1 MFPCP
6 WPDNSLRKLPAEILT
21 LAVNSEVPALLSR
34 LGADLLVPALCRLC
48 PYFFEDECAYPR
60 PAALPA
66 GRTPK
71 LAAWAVG
78 AGENVIGAAL
88 AALGRLRARL
98 RETVP
103 ALLAVLIA
111 GSNEMTLQDLDRTL
125 ENIVSSFP
133 EETRYTWHLEPTG
146 NPGSLVFLCAWVA
159 GQPGQACL
167 PGRPAMQAARCRI

>member
-6 WPDNSLRKLPAEILT
+6 WPDNSLRKLPVEILT
-21 LAVNSEVPALLSR
+21 LAVNSEVPVPLSH

-48 PYFFEDECAYPR
+48 PYFFEGECAYPH

-78 AGENVIGAAL
+78 AGENVMGAAL

-103 ALLAVLIA
+103 ALVAVLLA
-111 GSNEMTLQDLDRTL
+111 GPNEMTLQHLDRTL
-125 ENIVSSFP
+125 ENIVTSFP
-133 EETRYTWHLEPTG
+133 KETRCTWYLEPG
-146 NPGSLVFLCAWVA
+146 RSPGSLVLLCAWTA
-159 GQPGQACL
+159 G
-167 PGRPAMQAARCRI
+167 